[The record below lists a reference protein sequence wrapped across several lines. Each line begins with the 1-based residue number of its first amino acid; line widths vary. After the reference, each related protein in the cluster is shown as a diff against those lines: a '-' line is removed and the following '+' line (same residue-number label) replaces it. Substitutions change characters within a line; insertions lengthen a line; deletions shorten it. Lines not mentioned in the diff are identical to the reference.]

1 MSYSASTGAVT
12 SASKS
17 VATTDVGV
25 GWFLILLLATGG
37 LGGGFFLGATGA
49 ASTGGMALGFGIL
62 AGLPT
67 YTFRGTVACGGVTA
81 GGPAGA
87 TIA

>member
-1 MSYSASTGAVT
+1 MA

-17 VATTDVGV
+17 VATTGVGV

-37 LGGGFFLGATGA
+37 LGGFFFGATA
-49 ASTGGMALGFGIL
+49 AATAGGPALGFGIL

-67 YTFRGTVACGGVTA
+67 CAFRGTVACGGVTA
-81 GGPAGA
+81 GGPVCA